1 MDQRNANR
9 VAERVVRGLQKAAAQ
24 QQTRQETAARL
35 AEHERQTK
43 DYCLVPAMHI
53 LDRGNP

>member
-1 MDQRNANR
+1 MDQRNANK
-9 VAERVVRGLQKAAAQ
+9 VVERVVRGLQKASAQ
-24 QQTRQETAARL
+24 QQTRRQTAARL

-43 DYCLVPAMHI
+43 DYCLVPAMRL